1 METALRVAFIYFFLM
16 AAMRL
21 MGKREFSQLSPMEFV
36 SLLLIPEIVSQSLVR
51 DDYSITT
58 AIIGVST
65 LLMLVFF
72 TTVIVQFSPRAEKII
87 QGSPTILAE
96 SGKLMV
102 ENMNRERVTADELDS
117 EIKLAGLEELKQVK
131 WAILQS
137 DGKIA
142 IIPVDPQDIDKRPP
156 EREEMIG

>member
-1 METALRVAFIYFFLM
+1 METVLRVAFIYFFLM

-36 SLLLIPEIVSQSLVR
+36 SLLLIPELVSQSLVR
-51 DDYSITT
+51 DDFSITT

-65 LLMLVFF
+65 LLVLVFL
-72 TTVIVQFSPRAEKII
+72 TTVIVQFSHRAEKII
-87 QGSPTILAE
+87 QGSPTILVEA
-96 SGKLMV
+96 GKLV
-102 ENMNRERVTADELDS
+102 VDNMNRERVTSDELDS

-142 IIPVDPQDIDKRPP
+142 IIPSDPQDAEKRPS
-156 EREEMIG
+156 EREGIIG